1 MSSGESILSPSL
13 IRLYGRT
20 ITEIQLNL
28 GAGAGSTASFC
39 RISGQ
44 TSS

>member
-28 GAGAGSTASFC
+28 GDADL
-39 RISGQ
+39 
-44 TSS
+44 